1 MYSKSKEVQ
10 VDHLLLKK
18 KGIASERR
26 QWILEYGEEY
36 DVFVPGKTAL

>member
-18 KGIASERR
+18 KGIASEWR
-26 QWILEYGEEY
+26 QWILEYGER